1 MKTMDPK
8 KKERLEA
15 AGWRVGDAADFLGL
29 SPEEE
34 LVVELRLKLRQSIRD
49 LRKEQGLTQE
59 ELAKRLGSTQPRIS
73 AMESASSTATLDML
87 IRAQLALDPSAR
99 SLAETVGALANGGV
113 AEVRAD

>member
-73 AMESASSTATLDML
+73 AMESGELDSDARHVDS
-87 IRAQLALDPSAR
+87 RAACAR
-99 SLAETVGALANGGV
+99 SVCPKPGRDGWGVGQWRRRRGAC
-113 AEVRAD
+113 